1 MNQEFADFFKIR
13 PGMFAKYQYPGAFR
27 DFARDMVG
35 EIKLRKQEVN
45 VREGILDQVKRI
57 IAGTGEISP
66 DLLDRQ
72 LSHYP
77 IISYA
82 DHHGLLNYKLL
93 YNSNLLY
100 CEILK
105 ELKLPFA
112 VVFAAGNVPL
122 DNMSYPRG
130 FYFKKQRFN
139 FFGANESRS
148 PVFLF
153 EKKLC
158 AVNKMGLDSF
168 ITGTAKDSLTIEEK
182 KFLDF
187 LFFEALEIEKAGE
200 LYETFSDQI
209 TFLNF
214 KLWRYYFAKSLRD
227 SLPGLIYLQS
237 NPVVLNILIAEI
249 KKKDSLISTIL
260 FEPQVRR
267 VFLRNFFGTAGCWGE
282 NAGSQMFWGIIEKK
296 NYKRLIR
303 LSVDD
308 SSNALVGENFSLQL
322 ERETLCAALNSNKIA
337 ATLFFDYLITAF
349 LGGYMVLG
357 GFNQLDY
364 LPQMQR
370 AHIKSLREIGRDAL
384 ADRFASCVTD
394 GLVCGLIPCE
404 FDSGIDLIWH
414 YNSHGGKFNGNL
426 ENGLTRDD
434 LDGILDMKVRDMVL
448 SAVEIMLANVS
459 PPGKEL
465 EDTY

>member
-1 MNQEFADFFKIR
+1 MKKILADFFKIR
-13 PGMFAKYQYPGAFR
+13 PGMLAKSEYPGAFGE
-27 DFARDMVG
+27 FARDMAQG
-35 EIKLRKQEVN
+35 IKLLKQELN
-45 VREGILDQVKRI
+45 IQESILNQARRI
-57 IAGTGEISP
+57 IARSEEISP
-66 DLLDRQ
+66 EQLDWQ

-93 YNSNLLY
+93 YNANILY
-100 CEILK
+100 NEIVK

-112 VVFAAGNVPL
+112 VVLAAGNVPL

-158 AVNKMGLDSF
+158 AVKKIGLDSF
-168 ITGTAKDSLTIEEK
+168 ITGTAKNSLTGEEK

-187 LFFEALEIEKAGE
+187 LFFEGLEIEKAGE
-200 LYETFSDQI
+200 TYENFSDQI

-237 NPVVLNILIAEI
+237 NPVMLNILIAEI
-249 KKKDSLISTIL
+249 KKKDSLISKIL
-260 FEPQVRR
+260 FEPQMRR
-267 VFLRNFFGTAGCWGE
+267 IFLKNFFGTAGCWGE
-282 NAGSQMFWGIIEKK
+282 NTGSQLFWGIAEKK

-303 LSVDD
+303 LTVND
-308 SSNALVGENFSLQL
+308 SANALVGENFNLHLDS
-322 ERETLCAALNSNKIA
+322 ETISAALDAGKII
-337 ATLFFDYLITAF
+337 ATLFFDYLLITF
-349 LGGYMVLG
+349 LGGYQVLG
-357 GFNQLDY
+357 GFNQLEY
-364 LPQMQR
+364 LPQMQG
-370 AHIKSLREIGRDAL
+370 AHIKSLREIGCNYL
-384 ADRFASCVTD
+384 ADQFAYCVTD
-394 GLVCGLIPCE
+394 GLICGMFPCQ

-414 YNSHGGKFNGNL
+414 YNSHDGKFNGNL
-426 ENGLTRDD
+426 DSGLTGDD
-434 LDGILDMKVRDMVL
+434 LEKIRNMKVRDMIL
-448 SAVEIMLANVS
+448 SAVEIMLKNIS
-459 PPGKEL
+459 TPGR
-465 EDTY
+465 